1 MHAASAGGVSLK
13 IAFLRC
19 IGGISGDML
28 IGAVVDAGVEVDV
41 LNDALACLGI
51 DGLSISAASAERGA
65 VSGKLVTVTTPAD
78 YGRLRIDDFLRIVR
92 GSRLPGPVIEE
103 SSAILRRLGQA
114 EAAVHGSGPD
124 GAELHELGD
133 LDTLV
138 DVVAGPAGLRALG
151 VDRLYCSPLPSGSGF
166 VRTEHGRLPVPSP
179 ATAAL
184 MAMANAPVVP
194 PPGNVPDAGEMVT
207 PTGAAIVTTL
217 AAFSQPPMRVERVGY
232 GLGSRNSPHYPNA
245 AALWVGEAMED
256 TRTTGLRLLETNVD
270 DMSAEMLAYAQER
283 LFDLGARDV
292 WFTPVQMKKSRPA
305 TMLSALVDDDLEA
318 AAVDVIMRE
327 TSTLGV
333 RVRPV
338 TRYEAEREA
347 VEFESSLGAVSVK
360 VKRLG
365 GSAVAVHP
373 EYESCRRVALD
384 RSEPLQDVYRIVQ
397 AEAAAKLLQRSA
409 LSGDVLE

>member
-1 MHAASAGGVSLK
+1 
-13 IAFLRC
+13 
-19 IGGISGDML
+19 ML
-28 IGAVVDAGVEVDV
+28 IGAIVDAGVEVDV
-41 LNDALACLGI
+41 LNDALACLGV
-51 DGLSISAASAERGA
+51 DGLRISACAAERGA
-65 VSGKLVTVTTPAD
+65 VSGKLVSVTVPD
-78 YGRLRIDDFLRIVR
+78 GYGRLRIDDFLRIVR
-92 GSRLPGPVIEE
+92 GSRLPGPVVEQ
-103 SSAILRRLGQA
+103 SRAILTRLGEA
-114 EAAVHGSGPD
+114 EASVHG
-124 GAELHELGD
+124 GAGGTELHELGD

-217 AAFSQPPMRVERVGY
+217 ASFEQPPMRVERIGY
-232 GLGSRNSPHYPNA
+232 GCGSRNSPHYPNA
-245 AALWVGEAMED
+245 AALWVGEAMEAAPA
-256 TRTTGLRLLETNVD
+256 TGLRLLETNVD

-283 LFDLGARDV
+283 LFALGARDV

-318 AAVDVIMRE
+318 AAADVIMRE

-338 TRYEAEREA
+338 SRYEAEREV
-347 VEFESSLGAVSVK
+347 VEFESSLGPVSVK

-365 GSAVAVHP
+365 GTAVAVHP
-373 EYESCRRVALD
+373 EYESCRRVAVA
-384 RSEPLQDVYRIVQ
+384 RGEPLQDVYRIVQ
-397 AEAAAKLLQRSA
+397 AEASAKLL
-409 LSGDVLE
+409 

>member
-1 MHAASAGGVSLK
+1 MHAAGAGGFTLK
-13 IAFLRC
+13 IAYLRC

-28 IGAVVDAGVEVDV
+28 IGAVVDAGVAVDV
-41 LNDALACLGI
+41 LNDALACLGV
-51 DGLSISAASAERGA
+51 DGLRVSAADAQRGA
-65 VSGKLVTVTTPAD
+65 IGGKHVSVTTPAGH
-78 YGRLRIDDFLRIVR
+78 GRQQIDDFLRTVR
-92 GSRLPGPVIEE
+92 DSKLPAAVIEQ
-103 SSAILRRLGQA
+103 SSAVLTRLGEA
-114 EAAVHGSGPD
+114 EAAVHGG
-124 GAELHELGD
+124 GGETELHELGD

-138 DVVAGPAGLRALG
+138 DVVAGPAGLHALG
-151 VDRLYCSPLPSGSGF
+151 VERLYCSALPSGSGF
-166 VRTEHGRLPVPSP
+166 VRTEHGTLPVPTP

-194 PPGNVPDAGEMVT
+194 PPGGVPDAGEMVT

-217 AAFSQPPMRVERVGY
+217 ASFQQPPMRVERIGY
-232 GLGSRNSPHYPNA
+232 GLGTRNPSRYPNA
-245 AALWVGEAMED
+245 AALWVGEAMGD
-256 TRTTGLRLLETNVD
+256 TRVAGLRLLETNVD

-283 LFDLGARDV
+283 LFDMGARDV
-292 WFTPVQMKKSRPA
+292 WFMPVQMKKSRPA
-305 TMLSALVDDDLEA
+305 TMLSALVDADLEA

-338 TRYEAEREA
+338 SRYEAEREV

-373 EYESCRRVALD
+373 EYESCRRIALA
-384 RSEPLQDVYRIVQ
+384 SGKPLQDVYRIVQ
-397 AEAAAKLLQRSA
+397 SEAAAKLL
-409 LSGDVLE
+409 

>member
-1 MHAASAGGVSLK
+1 MHTAGAGGVSLK

-51 DGLSISAASAERGA
+51 DGLSISAAAAERGA
-65 VSGKLVTVTTPAD
+65 VSGKLVTVTTPD
-78 YGRLRIDDFLRIVR
+78 GHGRLRIDDFLRIVR

-114 EAAVHGSGPD
+114 EAAVHGGA

-151 VDRLYCSPLPSGSGF
+151 VERLYCSPLPSGSGF

-184 MAMANAPVVP
+184 MAMANASVVP

-217 AAFSQPPMRVERVGY
+217 AAFEQPPMRVERVGY
-232 GLGSRNSPHYPNA
+232 GLGSRNPQHYPNA
-245 AALWVGEAMED
+245 AALWVGEGMGD
-256 TRTTGLRLLETNVD
+256 TPVAALRLLETNVD

-338 TRYEAEREA
+338 TRYEAEREI
-347 VEFESSLGAVSVK
+347 VEFQSSLGAVSVK
-360 VKRLG
+360 IKRLG
-365 GSAVAVHP
+365 GSSVAVHP

-384 RSEPLQDVYRIVQ
+384 RGEPLQDVYRIVQ
-397 AEAAAKLLQRSA
+397 AEAAAKLL
-409 LSGDVLE
+409 

>member
-1 MHAASAGGVSLK
+1 M
-13 IAFLRC
+13 
-19 IGGISGDML
+19 
-28 IGAVVDAGVEVDV
+28 
-41 LNDALACLGI
+41 LGI
-51 DGLSISAASAERGA
+51 DGLRISAAAAERGA
-65 VSGKLVTVTTPAD
+65 VSGKLVSVTVPD
-78 YGRLRIDDFLRIVR
+78 GYGRLRIDDFLRIVR
-92 GSRLPGPVIEE
+92 GSRLPGPVIED
-103 SSAILRRLGQA
+103 ACAVLTRLGEA
-114 EAAVHGSGPD
+114 EESVHGGGHRD
-124 GAELHELGD
+124 TELHELGD

-179 ATAAL
+179 ATAAM

-217 AAFSQPPMRVERVGY
+217 ATFEQPPMRVERIGY
-232 GLGSRNSPHYPNA
+232 GLGSRSSPHYPNA
-245 AALWVGEAMED
+245 AALWVGEAMEAAPAG
-256 TRTTGLRLLETNVD
+256 GLRLLETNVD

-318 AAVDVIMRE
+318 AAADVIMRE

-338 TRYEAEREA
+338 SRYEADREV

-373 EYESCRRVALD
+373 EYESCRRVAVE
-384 RSEPLQDVYRIVQ
+384 SGEPLQDVYRVVQ
-397 AEAAAKLLQRSA
+397 AEAAAKLLYPAGAERRRA
-409 LSGDVLE
+409 RMAPNGETARGVR

>member
-1 MHAASAGGVSLK
+1 MHAAGAGGFTLK
-13 IAFLRC
+13 IAYLGC

-28 IGAVVDAGVEVDV
+28 IGAVVDAGVEVDA
-41 LNDALACLGI
+41 LNGALACLGI
-51 DGLSISAASAERGA
+51 DGLRVSAADAERGA
-65 VSGKLVTVTTPAD
+65 VSGKLVSVTTPD
-78 YGRLRIDDFLRIVR
+78 GYGRLRIEDFLGIVR
-92 GSRLPGPVIEE
+92 GSRLPAPVIEQ
-103 SSAILRRLGQA
+103 SCAILTRLDEA
-114 EAAVHGSGPD
+114 EAAVHG
-124 GAELHELGD
+124 GAGTELHELGD

-151 VDRLYCSPLPSGSGF
+151 VERLYCSPLPSGSGF

-184 MAMANAPVVP
+184 MAMANVPVVP

-217 AAFSQPPMRVERVGY
+217 AAFEQPPMRVERVGY
-232 GLGSRNSPHYPNA
+232 GLGSRNLPHYPNA

-256 TRTTGLRLLETNVD
+256 TPVAGLRLLETNVD

-318 AAVDVIMRE
+318 ATVDVIMRE

-338 TRYEAEREA
+338 SRYEAEREV

-373 EYESCRRVALD
+373 EYESCRRIALE
-384 RSEPLQDVYRIVQ
+384 SGQPLQDVYRIVQ
-397 AEAAAKLLQRSA
+397 SEAAAKLL
-409 LSGDVLE
+409 